1 MDYGG
6 IMFNKTIYI
15 IILIYMLIFSS
26 CSKNETAN
34 NNLNTNNQDNYSSN
48 IKKND
53 NNFFDMKY
61 VYKSIRVDKESFSN
75 ALLSYYQ
82 DANFSNIINRN
93 KDFLS
98 KKLVGDND
106 IKKYAIDYISNTYH
120 NHYSDNL
127 SENNLQDQK
136 LIFSYASEY
145 NYVEQNLALKKAREL
160 LLSIKNKD
168 ADIYLALFLSHMAT
182 DSLYY
187 FNDMQNYLK
196 EWKKLGS
203 TNIDMMIGIVAEGN
217 NVNNIYSNKM
227 KLINYIIEAPSDLG
241 VEKLIAD
248 AYENGFLTDIS
259 KNTGYLDIYN
269 ENNYNLSSVIYNN
282 TSNISYFTV
291 SKDIVNTNIIDKY
304 IRTYTGKTLSRDKM
318 TSPVYYKNFY
328 YIYNPSLDEKY
339 EDFADIYFLEFN
351 KNTFIYSIKG
361 NKLQGVYY
369 LNPMFIG
376 NIKYAD
382 YKIKEIF
389 NFHLGDDSKL
399 DSAKISVIKTTELK
413 NISTNSQFI
422 LDGKFDKNKYAEYLD
437 DILSFPI
444 YNPEFFLCDINNDG
458 KDEIMVRGTYKH
470 SGERSGI
477 ASYTLLLKDNLELN
491 LESTI
496 GKSINGSSKQ
506 GLNNFQKMY
515 SEDGKNKILLVD
527 PSANTAQ
534 DIFAENGVVNV
545 YEFTYKTY
553 KYEPRL
559 VWKGKILNGV
569 PDGVLKTDAGFDMY
583 KAESDSDK
591 AIVSD
596 KTLRIADKLITD
608 EYYKEA
614 EKLDKDKQEELLEKR
629 RSDMKAIQDKYGDVV
644 QIENE
649 MMKILGIDK

>member
-6 IMFNKTIYI
+6 IMFKKIIYI
-15 IILIYMLIFSS
+15 IILFYVLIFSS
-26 CSKNETAN
+26 CSKNETVNN
-34 NNLNTNNQDNYSSN
+34 NNLNTNNLQTNDYSN
-48 IKKND
+48 TVYKND
-53 NNFFDMKY
+53 NAFFDMKY
-61 VYKSIRVDKESFSN
+61 VYKSIRVDKEAFSN
-75 ALLSYYQ
+75 VLISYYQ
-82 DANFSNIINRN
+82 DSKYSNIINRN
-93 KDFLS
+93 KDFLN

-106 IKKYAIDYISNTYH
+106 IKKYAIDFISNTYH
-120 NHYSDNL
+120 NHYSDNVH
-127 SENNLQDQK
+127 SDNAV
-136 LIFSYASEY
+136 FSYASEY

-160 LLSIKNKD
+160 LLTIKNKD
-168 ADIYLALFLSHMAT
+168 ADIYLALFLSHFAT

-203 TNIDMMIGIVAEGN
+203 TNIGMMIGIVGEGN
-217 NVNNIYSNKM
+217 NINNIYSNKM

-241 VEKLIAD
+241 VEKLVAD
-248 AYENGFLTDIS
+248 AYENGFLSDIS
-259 KNTGYLDIYN
+259 RDTGYLDIYN

-291 SKDIVNTNIIDKY
+291 ARDIVNTNIIDKY
-304 IRTYTGKTLSRDKM
+304 IKTYTGKTLSRDKM
-318 TSPVYYKNFY
+318 TSPVYYENFY
-328 YIYNPSLDEKY
+328 YTYNPSLDQKY

-382 YKIKEIF
+382 YKIEEIF

-399 DSAKISVIKTTELK
+399 ESAKISVIKTADLK
-413 NISTNSQFI
+413 NIATNSQFI
-422 LDGKFDKNKYAEYLD
+422 LEGKFDKNKYAEYLD

-515 SEDGKNKILLVD
+515 LEDGKNKILLVD
-527 PSANTAQ
+527 PNVNTAQ

-545 YEFTYKTY
+545 YEFAYKTY
-553 KYEPRL
+553 KYNPRV
-559 VWKGKILNGV
+559 VWKGKIINGV

-596 KTLRIADKLITD
+596 KTLRVADKLMSD
-608 EYYKEA
+608 EYNKESA
-614 EKLDKDKQEELLEKR
+614 RLDKDKQQDLLEKK
-629 RSDMKAIQDKYGDVV
+629 RSYTKAIQDKYGDVL

>member
-1 MDYGG
+1 M
-6 IMFNKTIYI
+6 
-15 IILIYMLIFSS
+15 FSS
-26 CSKNETAN
+26 CSKNESIN
-34 NNLNTNNQDNYSSN
+34 NNLNTNDIQNNNYSNN
-48 IKKND
+48 IQKND

-61 VYKSIRVDKESFSN
+61 VYKSIRSDKESFSN
-75 ALLSYYQ
+75 ALISYYQ
-82 DANFSNIINRN
+82 DANYSNIINRN
-93 KDFLS
+93 KDFLN

-106 IKKYAIDYISNTYH
+106 IKKYSIDYISNTYH
-120 NHYSDNL
+120 NHYSDDVHSDN
-127 SENNLQDQK
+127 SV
-136 LIFSYASEY
+136 FSYASEY

-168 ADIYLALFLSHMAT
+168 ADIYLALFLSHFAT
-182 DSLYY
+182 DSLYNFY
-187 FNDMQNYLK
+187 DMQNYLK

-203 TNIDMMIGIVAEGN
+203 TNIDMIIGIVAEGN
-217 NVNNIYSNKM
+217 NINNIYSNKM
-227 KLINYIIEAPSDLG
+227 KLINYIIEAPNDLG

-248 AYENGFLTDIS
+248 AYENGFLNDIS

-291 SKDIVNTNIIDKY
+291 AKDIVNTNIMDEY
-304 IRTYTGKTLSRDKM
+304 IRTYIGKTLSRDKM
-318 TSPVYYKNFY
+318 TSSVYYENFY
-328 YIYNPSLDEKY
+328 YTYNPSLDEKY

-351 KNTFIYSIKG
+351 KNTFIYSIKA

-369 LNPMFIG
+369 LNPMYIG

-382 YKIKEIF
+382 YKIEEIF

-399 DSAKISVIKTTELK
+399 ESAKISAVKTAELK

-506 GLNNFQKMY
+506 GLNKFQRIY
-515 SEDGKNKILLVD
+515 LEDGKNKILLVD
-527 PSANTAQ
+527 PSANMAQ

-559 VWKGKILNGV
+559 VWKGKIVNGV

-591 AIVSD
+591 AIISD
-596 KTLRIADKLITD
+596 KTLRVADKLIID
-608 EYYKEA
+608 KYYKEV
-614 EKLDKDKQEELLEKR
+614 EKSDKDKQDELLEKR
-629 RSDMKAIQDKYGDVV
+629 RSNMEAIQDKYGDIV

-649 MMKILGIDK
+649 MIKILGIDK

>member
-127 SENNLQDQK
+127 SENHLQDQK

-248 AYENGFLTDIS
+248 VYENGFLTDIS

-291 SKDIVNTNIIDKY
+291 SKDIVNTNIMDKY

-470 SGERSGI
+470 LGERSGI

-614 EKLDKDKQEELLEKR
+614 EKSDKDKQEELLEKR